1 MQLAAMADKLTDP
14 EDREPGKGR
23 KRRKREPTLQEKL
36 YGQWDGTYG
45 DHLERELGGG
55 SAVKEPPLQDY
66 EPPVFAPEVSDSDI
80 EDSGGGPRE
89 AEPGKGGGGVG
100 GAPPAPGAAS
110 CAPPGLDHDS
120 GQPGADNGG
129 SSGGLAEPGKGGG
142 GGSGGAPPAPGAAG
156 CAPPGPGLD
165 HDSGQPGADNGGN
178 SGGLADLARAA
189 AAAEAEARRQPLV
202 PAMVRRRGPALTT
215 TAGSR
220 PLSTAAAAAPGAD
233 NGGGS
238 SGGLAEPGKGGG
250 GSNSAPPAPDP
261 GDGAPPGLDHDS
273 GQAGADDGSNGG
285 LAEPGKGGGGGG
297 GAPPAPGAAG
307 CVPPGLDH
315 DSGQAGADDGSN
327 GGLAERGKGGGG
339 GGAPPAPGAAGCV
352 PPGLDH
358 DSGQAGAD
366 DGSNGGLAERGKGG
380 GGGGGAPPAPG
391 AAGCVPPGL
400 DHDSGQAGADDGSNG
415 GLAERGKGGGGGG
428 APPAPGAAGCAPPG
442 LDHDSGQPGADN
454 GGSSGG
460 LAEPGTG
467 GGGGGGAPPALVP
480 AMAVA
485 VAAAAAARRQP
496 LLPVVPAVR
505 AEGPEAPP
513 MLFKPGSDKEEVLVV
528 YNPREEI
535 DIKLEPE
542 PRETRID
549 RAEETAAVKFGIQV
563 LDNLATW
570 VEDEAKVTLRA
581 DPGGAGGPTVYG
593 GGISGNMMHEY
604 EGWQVAPFRNPL
616 ALPGGAPGDP
626 PPPPADVDQTRVPRY
641 NNAWLRAVAYQML
654 FTFQTFGLGCFTTAV
669 FGINAWTSALL
680 LGSVAVA
687 LLGPHEPRLAL
698 TASVD
703 GQDRPILPLSVSL
716 TAVFALNVVVNL
728 VAYAVFFTPS
738 IRAAWPPMLLPWLG
752 DLIPA
757 DSWLL
762 YAVPLLAPLC
772 VAAGGAVEG
781 YFAESRF
788 NQWWH
793 FAAFVIL
800 LLGLGLH
807 GVLYWH
813 LVHV

>member
-1 MQLAAMADKLTDP
+1 M
-14 EDREPGKGR
+14 
-23 KRRKREPTLQEKL
+23 
-36 YGQWDGTYG
+36 
-45 DHLERELGGG
+45 
-55 SAVKEPPLQDY
+55 PP
-66 EPPVFAPEVSDSDI
+66 
-80 EDSGGGPRE
+80 
-89 AEPGKGGGGVG
+89 
-100 GAPPAPGAAS
+100 
-110 CAPPGLDHDS
+110 C
-120 GQPGADNGG
+120 
-129 SSGGLAEPGKGGG
+129 
-142 GGSGGAPPAPGAAG
+142 
-156 CAPPGPGLD
+156 
-165 HDSGQPGADNGGN
+165 
-178 SGGLADLARAA
+178 
-189 AAAEAEARRQPLV
+189 
-202 PAMVRRRGPALTT
+202 PAL
-215 TAGSR
+215 
-220 PLSTAAAAAPGAD
+220 PYV
-233 NGGGS
+233 
-238 SGGLAEPGKGGG
+238 
-250 GSNSAPPAPDP
+250 
-261 GDGAPPGLDHDS
+261 
-273 GQAGADDGSNGG
+273 Q
-285 LAEPGKGGGGGG
+285 
-297 GAPPAPGAAG
+297 
-307 CVPPGLDH
+307 
-315 DSGQAGADDGSN
+315 
-327 GGLAERGKGGGG
+327 
-339 GGAPPAPGAAGCV
+339 
-352 PPGLDH
+352 
-358 DSGQAGAD
+358 
-366 DGSNGGLAERGKGG
+366 
-380 GGGGGAPPAPG
+380 
-391 AAGCVPPGL
+391 
-400 DHDSGQAGADDGSNG
+400 
-415 GLAERGKGGGGGG
+415 
-428 APPAPGAAGCAPPG
+428 
-442 LDHDSGQPGADN
+442 
-454 GGSSGG
+454 
-460 LAEPGTG
+460 
-467 GGGGGGAPPALVP
+467 
-480 AMAVA
+480 
-485 VAAAAAARRQP
+485 
-496 LLPVVPAVR
+496 
-505 AEGPEAPP
+505 
-513 MLFKPGSDKEEVLVV
+513 
-528 YNPREEI
+528 
-535 DIKLEPE
+535 
-542 PRETRID
+542 
-549 RAEETAAVKFGIQV
+549 
-563 LDNLATW
+563 
-570 VEDEAKVTLRA
+570 
-581 DPGGAGGPTVYG
+581 VYG